1 MRKRSKE
8 GDPRWGIIQTRPRP
22 AWPAWQDSVPL
33 APTAYPVLLG
43 IRQQIPMV
51 DAALR
56 RLVRLAGGVKVVC
69 QDPALQPALEEFLS
83 QVPVNG
89 INHGLSS
96 FLDGHLDSMLTYGN
110 GVGEMVTDTQGR
122 QILGLFNAD
131 PACLRVKE
139 DSDPLEP
146 DFLVQQGLEFCPVER
161 KELLLYSAHDP
172 APGQVVG
179 RSVLEGLPAISDTLS
194 VIFRSIH
201 SNFERVGNVRYA
213 VTYQPAAE
221 DQPYAGERARQ
232 IAREWS
238 RGMESAAHGQVQD
251 LVAVGNISIKAIG
264 SDNQI
269 LDTEIPVRQLLEQ
282 IIAKLGVPPFLLGLS
297 WSTTERM
304 AQQQTTI
311 LASELSYYRRLL
323 EPVIQKICRTW
334 MGLSGVY
341 SPVTLEWEAVDLQDQ
356 LQEAQADYYRARANQ
371 ITLQEGNP

>member
-1 MRKRSKE
+1 MRKRTKAHDS
-8 GDPRWGIIQTRPRP
+8 RWGIIQTRPRP
-22 AWPAWQDSVPL
+22 LWAGEGSVSL

-43 IRQQIPMV
+43 IRQAIPMV

-56 RLVRLAGGVKVVC
+56 RLVRLAGGVKITC
-69 QDPALQPALEEFLS
+69 GDPGIQQRLEEFLS
-83 QVPVNG
+83 RVPVNG
-89 INHGLSS
+89 INHGLGS

-110 GVGEMVTDTQGR
+110 GVGEMVTDEAGT

-131 PACLRVKE
+131 PSILRVKE

-146 DFLVQQGLEFCPVER
+146 DFLVQQGVEYRPVEN
-161 KELLLYSAHDP
+161 KQWLLYSAHDP
-172 APGQVVG
+172 APGQIVG
-179 RSVLEGLPAISDTLS
+179 RSVLEGLPAVSETLT
-194 VIFRSIH
+194 VIFRSIR

-213 VTYQPAAE
+213 VTYQPTAE

-238 RGMESAAHGQVQD
+238 RGMESAAQGQVQD

-269 LDTEIPVRQLLEQ
+269 LDAEIPVRQLLEQ

-356 LQEAQADYYRARANQ
+356 LQQAQAEYYRARAQ
-371 ITLQEGNP
+371 EITSQEGNP

>member
-1 MRKRSKE
+1 MRKRTKAHDS
-8 GDPRWGIIQTRPRP
+8 RWGIIQTRPRP
-22 AWPAWQDSVPL
+22 LWAGEGSVPL
-33 APTAYPVLLG
+33 APAAYPVLLG
-43 IRQQIPMV
+43 IRQAIPMV

-56 RLVRLAGGVKVVC
+56 RLVRLAGGVKITC
-69 QDPALQPALEEFLS
+69 GDPGIQQRLEEFLS
-83 QVPVNG
+83 RVPVNG
-89 INHGLSS
+89 INHGLGS

-110 GVGEMVTDTQGR
+110 GVGEMVTDEAGT

-131 PACLRVKE
+131 PSILRVKE

-146 DFLVQQGLEFCPVER
+146 DFLVQQGVEYRPVEN
-161 KELLLYSAHDP
+161 KQWLLYSAHDP
-172 APGQVVG
+172 APGQIVG
-179 RSVLEGLPAISDTLS
+179 RSVLEGLPAISESLT
-194 VIFRSIH
+194 VIFRSIR

-213 VTYQPAAE
+213 VTYQPTAE

-238 RGMESAAHGQVQD
+238 RGMESAAQGQVQD

-356 LQEAQADYYRARANQ
+356 LQQAQAEYYRARAQ
-371 ITLQEGNP
+371 EITSQEGNP

>member
-1 MRKRSKE
+1 MRKRTKE
-8 GDPRWGIIQTRPRP
+8 GDPRWGVIQTRPRP
-22 AWPAWQDSVPL
+22 GWTGPDSLPL
-33 APTAYPVLLG
+33 APQAYPVLLG
-43 IRQQIPMV
+43 IRRQIPMV

-56 RLVRLAGGVKVVC
+56 RLVRLAGGVKVTCRDRRV
-69 QDPALQPALEEFLS
+69 QPRLEAFLD

-89 INHGLSS
+89 INHGLGS

-110 GVGEMVTDTQGR
+110 GVGEMVTDREGT

-146 DFLVQQGLEFCPVER
+146 DFLVRQGLEYRPVER
-161 KELLLYSAHDP
+161 KEFLLYSAHDP
-172 APGQVVG
+172 APGQIVG
-179 RSVLEGLPAISDTLS
+179 RSVLEGLPAVSETLS
-194 VIFRSIH
+194 VIFASIR

-213 VTYQPAAE
+213 VTYQPSPE

-238 RGMESAAHGQVQD
+238 RGMESAARGQVQD

-334 MGLSGVY
+334 MGLNGVY
-341 SPVTLEWEAVDLQDQ
+341 TQVELEWEAVDLQDQ
-356 LQEAQADYYRARANQ
+356 LQQAQAEYYRARAKE
-371 ITLQEGNP
+371 ITPQEEQP

>member
-1 MRKRSKE
+1 MRKRTKAHDS
-8 GDPRWGIIQTRPRP
+8 RWGIIQTRPRP
-22 AWPAWQDSVPL
+22 LWAGEGSVPL
-33 APTAYPVLLG
+33 APAAYPVLLG
-43 IRQQIPMV
+43 IRQAIPMV

-56 RLVRLAGGVKVVC
+56 RLVRLAGGVKITC
-69 QDPALQPALEEFLS
+69 GDPGIQQRLEEFLS
-83 QVPVNG
+83 RVPVNG
-89 INHGLSS
+89 INHGLGS

-110 GVGEMVTDTQGR
+110 GVGEMVTDEAGT

-131 PACLRVKE
+131 PSILRVKE

-146 DFLVQQGLEFCPVER
+146 DFLVQQGVEYRPVEN
-161 KELLLYSAHDP
+161 KQWLLYSAHDP
-172 APGQVVG
+172 APGQIVG
-179 RSVLEGLPAISDTLS
+179 RSVLEGLPAISETLT
-194 VIFRSIH
+194 VIFRSIR

-213 VTYQPAAE
+213 VTYQPTAE

-238 RGMESAAHGQVQD
+238 RGMESAAQGQVQD

-323 EPVIQKICRTW
+323 EPVIKKICRTW

-356 LQEAQADYYRARANQ
+356 LQQAQAEYYRARAQ
-371 ITLQEGNP
+371 EITSQEGNP

>member
-1 MRKRSKE
+1 MRKRTKAHDS
-8 GDPRWGIIQTRPRP
+8 RWGIIQTRPRP
-22 AWPAWQDSVPL
+22 LWAGEGSVPL
-33 APTAYPVLLG
+33 APAAYPVLLG
-43 IRQQIPMV
+43 IRQAIPMV

-56 RLVRLAGGVKVVC
+56 RLVRLAGGVKITC
-69 QDPALQPALEEFLS
+69 GDPGIQQRLEEFLS
-83 QVPVNG
+83 RVPVNG
-89 INHGLSS
+89 INHGLGS

-110 GVGEMVTDTQGR
+110 GVGEMVTDEAGT

-131 PACLRVKE
+131 PSILRVKE

-146 DFLVQQGLEFCPVER
+146 DFLVQQGVEYRPVEN
-161 KELLLYSAHDP
+161 KQWLLYSAHDP
-172 APGQVVG
+172 APGQIVG
-179 RSVLEGLPAISDTLS
+179 RSVLEGLPAVSETLT
-194 VIFRSIH
+194 VIFRSIR

-213 VTYQPAAE
+213 VTYQPTAE

-238 RGMESAAHGQVQD
+238 RGMESAAQGQVQD

-269 LDTEIPVRQLLEQ
+269 LDAEIPVRQLLEQ

-356 LQEAQADYYRARANQ
+356 LQQAQAEYYRARAQ
-371 ITLQEGNP
+371 EITSQEGNP

>member
-1 MRKRSKE
+1 MRKRTKAHDS
-8 GDPRWGIIQTRPRP
+8 RWGIIQTRPRP
-22 AWPAWQDSVPL
+22 LWAGEGSVPL
-33 APTAYPVLLG
+33 APAAYPVLLG
-43 IRQQIPMV
+43 IRQAIPMV

-56 RLVRLAGGVKVVC
+56 RLVRLAGGVKITC
-69 QDPALQPALEEFLS
+69 GDPGIQQRLEEFLS
-83 QVPVNG
+83 RVPVNG
-89 INHGLSS
+89 INHGLGS

-110 GVGEMVTDTQGR
+110 GIGEMVTDEAGT

-131 PACLRVKE
+131 PSILRVKE

-146 DFLVQQGLEFCPVER
+146 DFLVQQGVEYRPVEN
-161 KELLLYSAHDP
+161 KQWLLYSAHDP
-172 APGQVVG
+172 APGQIVG
-179 RSVLEGLPAISDTLS
+179 RSVLEGLPAISETLT
-194 VIFRSIH
+194 VIFRSIR

-213 VTYQPAAE
+213 VTYQPTAE

-238 RGMESAAHGQVQD
+238 RGMESAAQGQVQD

-356 LQEAQADYYRARANQ
+356 LQQAQAEYYRARAQ
-371 ITLQEGNP
+371 EITSQEGNP

>member
-1 MRKRSKE
+1 MRKRTKAHDS
-8 GDPRWGIIQTRPRP
+8 RWGIIQTRPRP
-22 AWPAWQDSVPL
+22 LWAGEGSVSL
-33 APTAYPVLLG
+33 APAAYPVLLG
-43 IRQQIPMV
+43 IRQAIPMV

-56 RLVRLAGGVKVVC
+56 RLVRLAGGVKITC
-69 QDPALQPALEEFLS
+69 RDPGIQQRLEEFLS
-83 QVPVNG
+83 RVPVNG
-89 INHGLSS
+89 INHGLGS

-110 GVGEMVTDTQGR
+110 GVGEMVTDEAGT

-131 PACLRVKE
+131 PSILRVKE

-146 DFLVQQGLEFCPVER
+146 DFLVQQGVEYRPVEN
-161 KELLLYSAHDP
+161 KQWLLYSAHDP
-172 APGQVVG
+172 APGQIVG
-179 RSVLEGLPAISDTLS
+179 RSVLEGLPAVSETLT
-194 VIFRSIH
+194 VIFRSIR

-213 VTYQPAAE
+213 VTYQPTAE

-238 RGMESAAHGQVQD
+238 RGMESAAQGQVQD

-334 MGLSGVY
+334 MGPSGVY

-356 LQEAQADYYRARANQ
+356 LQQAQAEYYRARAQ
-371 ITLQEGNP
+371 EITSQEGNP

>member
-1 MRKRSKE
+1 MRKRTKAHDS
-8 GDPRWGIIQTRPRP
+8 RWGIIQTRPRP
-22 AWPAWQDSVPL
+22 LWAGESSVPL
-33 APTAYPVLLG
+33 APAAYPVLLG
-43 IRQQIPMV
+43 IRQAIPMV

-56 RLVRLAGGVKVVC
+56 RLVRLAGGVKVTC
-69 QDPALQPALEEFLS
+69 RDPGIQQRLEEFLS
-83 QVPVNG
+83 RVPVNG
-89 INHGLSS
+89 INHGLGS

-110 GVGEMVTDTQGR
+110 GVGEMVTDEAGT

-131 PACLRVKE
+131 PSILRVKE

-146 DFLVQQGLEFCPVER
+146 DFLVPLGVVYRPVEN
-161 KELLLYSAHDP
+161 KQWLLYSAHDP
-172 APGQVVG
+172 APGQIVG
-179 RSVLEGLPAISDTLS
+179 RSVLEGLPAVSETLT
-194 VIFRSIH
+194 VIFRSIR

-213 VTYQPAAE
+213 VTYQPTAE

-238 RGMESAAHGQVQD
+238 RGMESAAQGQVQD

-356 LQEAQADYYRARANQ
+356 LQQAQAEYYRARAQ
-371 ITLQEGNP
+371 EITSQEGNP

>member
-1 MRKRSKE
+1 MRKRSKAH
-8 GDPRWGIIQTRPRP
+8 DSRWGIIQTRPRP
-22 AWPAWQDSVPL
+22 LWAGEGSVPL
-33 APTAYPVLLG
+33 APAACPVLLG
-43 IRQQIPMV
+43 IRQTIPMV

-56 RLVRLAGGVKVVC
+56 RLVRLAGGVKVTC
-69 QDPALQPALEEFLS
+69 PDPGVQQKLEEFLS
-83 QVPVNG
+83 RVPVNG

-110 GVGEMVTDTQGR
+110 GVGEMVTDADGTE
-122 QILGLFNAD
+122 ILGLFNAD
-131 PACLRVKE
+131 PSLLRVKE

-146 DFLVQQGLEFCPVER
+146 DFLVQQGMEYRPVEQ
-161 KELLLYSAHDP
+161 KQWLLYSAHDP
-172 APGQVVG
+172 APGQIVG
-179 RSVLEGLPAISDTLS
+179 RSVLEGLPAVSETLT
-194 VIFRSIH
+194 VIFRSIR

-213 VTYQPAAE
+213 VTYQPTAE

-238 RGMESAAHGQVQD
+238 RGMESAANGQVQD

-269 LDTEIPVRQLLEQ
+269 LDTEIPVRHLLEQ

-311 LASELSYYRRLL
+311 LASEISYYRRLL

-341 SPVTLEWEAVDLQDQ
+341 SPVTLEWEAVDLEDQ
-356 LQEAQADYYRARANQ
+356 LQQAQAEYYRAKAEE
-371 ITLQEGNP
+371 IMPQEENP

>member
-1 MRKRSKE
+1 MRKRSKAH
-8 GDPRWGIIQTRPRP
+8 DSRWGIIQTRPRP
-22 AWPAWQDSVPL
+22 LWAGEGSVPL
-33 APTAYPVLLG
+33 APVACPVLLG
-43 IRQQIPMV
+43 IRQAIPMV

-56 RLVRLAGGVKVVC
+56 RLVRLAGGVKVSC
-69 QDPALQPALEEFLS
+69 GDPDIQQRLEEFLS
-83 QVPVNG
+83 RVPVNG
-89 INHGLSS
+89 INHGLGS

-110 GVGEMVTDTQGR
+110 GIGEMVTDESGT

-131 PACLRVKE
+131 PSILRVKE

-146 DFLVQQGLEFCPVER
+146 DFLVQQGVEYRPVEN
-161 KELLLYSAHDP
+161 KQWLLYSAHDP
-172 APGQVVG
+172 APGQIVG
-179 RSVLEGLPAISDTLS
+179 RSVLEGLPAISETLM
-194 VIFRSIH
+194 VIFRSIR

-213 VTYQPAAE
+213 VTYQPTAE

-238 RGMESAAHGQVQD
+238 RGMESAANGQVQD

-334 MGLSGVY
+334 MGLNGVY

-356 LQEAQADYYRARANQ
+356 LQQAQAEYYRARA
-371 ITLQEGNP
+371 QEMTPQEENP

>member
-1 MRKRSKE
+1 MRKRTKAHDS
-8 GDPRWGIIQTRPRP
+8 RWGIIQTRPRP
-22 AWPAWQDSVPL
+22 LWAGEGSVPL

-43 IRQQIPMV
+43 IRQAIPMV
-51 DAALR
+51 DAAR
-56 RLVRLAGGVKVVC
+56 RRRVRRGGGVKLTC
-69 QDPALQPALEEFLS
+69 GDPGIQQRLEEFLS
-83 QVPVNG
+83 RVPVNG
-89 INHGLSS
+89 INHGLGS

-110 GVGEMVTDTQGR
+110 GVGEMVTDEAGT

-131 PACLRVKE
+131 PSILRVKE

-146 DFLVQQGLEFCPVER
+146 DFLVQQGVEYRPVEN
-161 KELLLYSAHDP
+161 KQWLLYSAHDP
-172 APGQVVG
+172 APGQIVG
-179 RSVLEGLPAISDTLS
+179 RSVLEGLPAVSETLT
-194 VIFRSIH
+194 VIFRSIR

-213 VTYQPAAE
+213 VTYQPTAE

-238 RGMESAAHGQVQD
+238 RGMESAAQGQVQD

-356 LQEAQADYYRARANQ
+356 LQQAQAEYYRARAQ
-371 ITLQEGNP
+371 EITSQEGNP